1 MIGEWVCGQGGF
13 RSSVPICCTVMHDSS
28 NRTDPATGDKAP
40 RSFVD
45 ADGIRWHVSERQ
57 IDDYDRRSG
66 MSLIFASE
74 GAVRR
79 VRNFPADWNSLSDQE
94 LIALSWKS

>member
-1 MIGEWVCGQGGF
+1 MGNVVSRCSGF
-13 RSSVPICCTVMHDSS
+13 RTRGRISCTVMHDARD
-28 NRTDPATGDKAP
+28 RTDPAIGTNAP

-45 ADGIRWHVSERQ
+45 AEGVRWRVYERQ
-57 IDDYDRRSG
+57 VDDYDRRSG

-79 VRNFPADWNSLSDQE
+79 VRNFPADWSSLSDQA